1 MATKK
6 SQLYTN
12 LWQCCNEL
20 RGGMDTSQ
28 YKDYILTLLFMKYVS
43 DKAAGDPYADI
54 DVPEGGSFSDMV
66 ALRGSSDIG
75 EKINVI
81 IRKFAEA
88 NDLSGVIDQADLMIV
103 VNSAAVKRNKTN
115 SLTSSVSSTTLTT

>member
-1 MATKK
+1 
-6 SQLYTN
+6 
-12 LWQCCNEL
+12 
-20 RGGMDTSQ
+20 MDTSQ

-43 DKAAGDPYADI
+43 DKAAGDPYADF

-66 ALRGSSDIG
+66 ALRGNRNIG

-88 NDLSGVIDQADLMIV
+88 NDLSGVIDQADFDDSSKLGSGQDKQDKLSNLIGIFDDL
-103 VNSAAVKRNKTN
+103 NNLSANRVGGDD
-115 SLTSSVSSTTLTT
+115 LLGGCL